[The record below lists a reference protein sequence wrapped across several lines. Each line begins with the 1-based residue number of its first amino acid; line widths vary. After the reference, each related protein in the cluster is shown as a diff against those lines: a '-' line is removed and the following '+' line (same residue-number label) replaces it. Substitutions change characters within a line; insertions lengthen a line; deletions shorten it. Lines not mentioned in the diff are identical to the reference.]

1 MVSFVAWTSALVI
14 MLLWLAMNAGR
25 AHSQVRTNDVLEC
38 SLAKHVWRQDWLPFA
53 LQTS

>member
-1 MVSFVAWTSALVI
+1 VIKELFILLKSHGMVSFVAWTSALVI

-38 SLAKHVWRQDWLPFA
+38 SLAKHV
-53 LQTS
+53 